1 MVNIM
6 PNITKQELKNYCH
19 IQAEIEAFDAVAQN
33 CRERIA
39 QLIDVDKLYQQ
50 AAEQFTS
57 EPVEAAEYAET
68 VRQIVTAYLEME
80 HRAIENALL
89 LMQMQARVENFLL
102 SIPDADLRRAFA
114 LRYLKGMTWQEVA
127 SALGDSV
134 TEDNI
139 RMRAHRYIQKAG

>member
-1 MVNIM
+1 M
-6 PNITKQELKNYCH
+6 PNISKQELKNYRH
-19 IQAEIEAFDAVAQN
+19 IQVEIESFDAVAQD

-39 QLIDVDKLYQQ
+39 QLIEADKLYQQ
-50 AAEQFTS
+50 AAEHFTS
-57 EPVEAAEYAET
+57 EPAEAAEYAET
-68 VRQIVTAYLEME
+68 VRQIVTAYREME
-80 HRAIENALL
+80 QRAIDNALHL
-89 LMQMQARVENFLL
+89 VQMKARIENFLL

-139 RMRAHRYIQKAG
+139 RMRARRYIQKAG

>member
-19 IQAEIEAFDAVAQN
+19 IQAEIEAFDAVAQD
-33 CRERIA
+33 CRQRIA
-39 QLIDVDKLYQQ
+39 QMIEADKLYQQ

-57 EPVEAAEYAET
+57 EPTEAAEYAET
-68 VRQIVTAYLEME
+68 VRQTVTAYREME

-102 SIPDADLRRAFA
+102 SVPDADLRRAFA

-139 RMRAHRYIQKAG
+139 RMRARRYIQKAG